1 LPAALI
7 NDSSTGTTSGSAAV
21 LADASPENSGRSRPA
36 NWREFVARTV
46 YRTGMLPVLR
56 GISRRY
62 QIRTSGRKRLFRV
75 SRVPG
80 SSFAILCYH
89 RVGTEGIPYYCTLE
103 PSVFEMQMRYLR
115 EHFRVVSLG
124 QLCEEIRNPSGSG
137 QAVAVT
143 FDDGYSDLYT
153 HALPILRK
161 YQIPATIYLIADCVR
176 TGEVAWYDKI
186 FLALQIASGPT
197 LTLPLLPGEFKL
209 GSPEQRIATATQI
222 VSILRRTPAAL
233 KNKICSALEAQF
245 ALPAE
250 KLAGRM
256 LSWTQIREMRAAG
269 IDFGAHTLSHPVLS
283 QLTDREVATELADS
297 KRFLEEGLGEPVL
310 DLAYP
315 FGRPEDYGARTP
327 AIAAQCG
334 YRSAVTTTRG
344 LNAPGA
350 DLHTLRRVQL
360 GERESEA
367 SFGFHLHLEF
377 LRGAGPPEQLAD
389 PGRSAQPLQAESHSG
404 RGGQ

>member
-1 LPAALI
+1 MPAAFI
-7 NDSSTGTTSGSAAV
+7 NDASTPRTSGCAAV
-21 LADASPENSGRSRPA
+21 LAEASPEDSCSSRPA
-36 NWREFVARTV
+36 NWRDFVAHTI

-62 QIRTSGRKRLFRV
+62 QIRTSGRNRSFRV
-75 SRVPG
+75 SRVSGP
-80 SSFAILCYH
+80 SFAILCYH

-124 QLCEEIRNPSGSG
+124 SLCEEIRNPSGSG

-161 YQIPATIYLIADCVR
+161 YQIPATVYLIADCVR
-176 TGEVAWYDKI
+176 TGEVAWYDRI
-186 FLALQIASGPT
+186 FLALQIAPGPT
-197 LTLPLLPGEFKL
+197 LSLPFLPGEFKL
-209 GSPEQRIATATQI
+209 GSPEQRIAAATRI
-222 VSILRRTPAAL
+222 VSILRRMPAPV
-233 KNKICSALEAQF
+233 KNKVCSALEAQF

-250 KLAGRM
+250 KLAGKM
-256 LSWTQIREMRAAG
+256 LSWAQIREMRASG

-283 QLTDREVATELADS
+283 QLSDHEVTRELADS

-350 DLHTLRRVQL
+350 DLHRLRRVQL
-360 GERESEA
+360 GEQESEA

-377 LRGAGPPEQLAD
+377 LRGADPPEHLAD
-389 PGRSAQPLQAESHSG
+389 AGGPLELCREEYQSG